1 MGFEKNMNNS
11 KLSLNKLENNLEK
24 TYNDYSDLVKIE
36 REYMKKLRELKIQ
49 YENVE
54 KDIK

>member
-36 REYMKKLRELKIQ
+36 REYMKKLRELKI
-49 YENVE
+49 
-54 KDIK
+54 

>member
-24 TYNDYSDLVKIE
+24 TYNDYSDLVKI
-36 REYMKKLRELKIQ
+36 
-49 YENVE
+49 
-54 KDIK
+54 